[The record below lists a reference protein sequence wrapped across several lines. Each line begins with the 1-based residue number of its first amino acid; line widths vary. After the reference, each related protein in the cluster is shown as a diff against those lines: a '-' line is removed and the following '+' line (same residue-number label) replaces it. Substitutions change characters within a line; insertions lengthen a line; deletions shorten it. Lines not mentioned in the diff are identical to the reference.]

1 MSCTEYSCEELL
13 SCQREIHRLRGVV
26 RELQE
31 ECQRYKTIAYNAIV
45 EGQIEERMSHL
56 DVLRELD
63 MSEEEYQAI
72 VSED

>member
-1 MSCTEYSCEELL
+1 MSCTEYNCDELL
-13 SCQREIHRLRGVV
+13 SCQREIRRLRSVV

-31 ECQRYKTIAYNAIV
+31 EVSRYKTIAYNAMV
-45 EGQIEERMSHL
+45 EGQIEERMSHF